1 MIPSE
6 SSILLKNFVSWNFM
20 LRHCITV
27 SLWSFTKTLNQFFD
41 LSRARENLEI
51 SIPVWFVQLNESKE
65 FWGNLIGSYFN
76 KWTLSQKY
84 KMGVSLKTAVCKIM
98 ILIWLSP
105 AMNQIPEKFYF
116 PFLTFY
122 TIVIRNGLWKARF
135 LWIWLDILDTSY
147 CQ

>member
-84 KMGVSLKTAVCKIM
+84 KMGFRWKLLYVRLWFLYDCHPQWIRYPKNFIFRS
-98 ILIWLSP
+98 SP
-105 AMNQIPEKFYF
+105 F
-116 PFLTFY
+116 P
-122 TIVIRNGLWKARF
+122 GL
-135 LWIWLDILDTSY
+135 DNSY
-147 CQ
+147 KKRTMKSPLLVNMTWHTWH